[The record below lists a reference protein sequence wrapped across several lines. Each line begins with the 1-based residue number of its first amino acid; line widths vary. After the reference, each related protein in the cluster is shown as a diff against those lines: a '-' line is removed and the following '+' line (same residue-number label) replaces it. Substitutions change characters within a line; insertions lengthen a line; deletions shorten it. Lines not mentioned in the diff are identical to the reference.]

1 MKKRWRESTIAE
13 KIGLCG
19 VIFSC
24 IALIVLVILEL
35 ITENVPK
42 YAITAGV
49 IVEMFFSA
57 MFNWKKD
64 KTMAI
69 INIVIGVI
77 LLVVGYFAYFY

>member
-1 MKKRWRESTIAE
+1 MKKRWKESTITE

-19 VIFSC
+19 VIFTC

-35 ITENVPK
+35 ITENVPN
-42 YAITAGV
+42 YALTAAV
-49 IVEMFFSA
+49 IVHMFFSA
-57 MFNWKKD
+57 MMNWKRD

-77 LLVVGYFAYFY
+77 LLVVGFFVYL